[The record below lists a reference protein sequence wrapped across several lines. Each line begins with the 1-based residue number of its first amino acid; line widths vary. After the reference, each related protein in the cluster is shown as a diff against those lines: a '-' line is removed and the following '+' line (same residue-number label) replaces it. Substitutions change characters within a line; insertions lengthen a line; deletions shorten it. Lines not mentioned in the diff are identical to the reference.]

1 MKKLLCEGRGD
12 ATQTTAD
19 RSERKAGR
27 AKLGMKNSKKGMELV
42 QVGILIG
49 IAVFLGL
56 IFKTQIGDFINNI
69 FNTLM
74 GAGF

>member
-1 MKKLLCEGRGD
+1 
-12 ATQTTAD
+12 
-19 RSERKAGR
+19 
-27 AKLGMKNSKKGMELV
+27 MKNSKKGMELV

-56 IFKTQIGDFINNI
+56 IFKTQIGDFINNV
-69 FNTLM
+69 FNSLM

>member
-1 MKKLLCEGRGD
+1 MKEIK
-12 ATQTTAD
+12 
-19 RSERKAGR
+19 SKAAANR
-27 AKLGMKNSKKGMELV
+27 VIKNSKKGMELV

-69 FNTLM
+69 FNSLM

>member
-1 MKKLLCEGRGD
+1 MKKLQLKDSSNPKRTPNRGV
-12 ATQTTAD
+12 
-19 RSERKAGR
+19 R
-27 AKLGMKNSKKGMELV
+27 NSKKGMELV

-56 IFKTQIGDFINNI
+56 IFKTQIGDFINNV
-69 FNTLM
+69 FTSLM

>member
-1 MKKLLCEGRGD
+1 MKDGGKKRFAIG
-12 ATQTTAD
+12 
-19 RSERKAGR
+19 
-27 AKLGMKNSKKGMELV
+27 NSKKGMELV

-56 IFKTQIGDFINNI
+56 IFKTQIGDFINGI
-69 FNTLM
+69 FKNLM

>member
-1 MKKLLCEGRGD
+1 
-12 ATQTTAD
+12 
-19 RSERKAGR
+19 
-27 AKLGMKNSKKGMELV
+27 MKNSKKGMELV

-56 IFKTQIGDFINNI
+56 IFKTQIGDFINQI
-69 FNTLM
+69 FNSLM

>member
-1 MKKLLCEGRGD
+1 
-12 ATQTTAD
+12 
-19 RSERKAGR
+19 
-27 AKLGMKNSKKGMELV
+27 MKNSKKGMELV

-56 IFKTQIGDFINNI
+56 IFKTQIGDFINGV
-69 FNTLM
+69 FKGLT

>member
-1 MKKLLCEGRGD
+1 MKERQLNGTSSRGI
-12 ATQTTAD
+12 
-19 RSERKAGR
+19 
-27 AKLGMKNSKKGMELV
+27 KNSKKGMELV

-69 FNTLM
+69 FNSLM

>member
-1 MKKLLCEGRGD
+1 MKGKSTKNRIV
-12 ATQTTAD
+12 
-19 RSERKAGR
+19 
-27 AKLGMKNSKKGMELV
+27 KNSKKGMELV

-69 FNTLM
+69 FGTLM

>member
-1 MKKLLCEGRGD
+1 
-12 ATQTTAD
+12 
-19 RSERKAGR
+19 
-27 AKLGMKNSKKGMELV
+27 MKNSKKGMELV

-69 FNTLM
+69 FNNLM
-74 GAGF
+74 EAGF

>member
-1 MKKLLCEGRGD
+1 MKKLQLKDSSNPKRPPNRGV
-12 ATQTTAD
+12 
-19 RSERKAGR
+19 R
-27 AKLGMKNSKKGMELV
+27 NSKKGMELV

-56 IFKTQIGDFINNI
+56 IFKTQIGDFINNV
-69 FNTLM
+69 FNSLM